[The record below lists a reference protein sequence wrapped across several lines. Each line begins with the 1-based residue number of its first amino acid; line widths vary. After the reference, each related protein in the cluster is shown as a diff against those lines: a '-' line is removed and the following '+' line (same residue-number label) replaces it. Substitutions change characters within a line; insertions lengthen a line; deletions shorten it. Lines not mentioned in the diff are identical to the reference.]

1 LAEGLICVV
10 IGTTTVLAMAHE
22 SLSFRITRNTED
34 LAQTIHAFSQRLVK
48 LEQRLAGIELT
59 LDRDQD
65 PDPQELT
72 CLDNV
77 ERLLAD
83 CRELLALESSADPSA
98 SACLPNPT
106 LTSASV
112 PVAAESAARD
122 LDQAA

>member
-1 LAEGLICVV
+1 
-10 IGTTTVLAMAHE
+10 MAHE

-48 LEQRLAGIELT
+48 LEQRLAGIEQT

-65 PDPQELT
+65 ADPQELT

-83 CRELLALESSADPSA
+83 CRELLALESSSDPSPSA
-98 SACLPNPT
+98 SQPNPT
-106 LTSASV
+106 LAPAPV
-112 PVAAESAARD
+112 PVTAETADLD

>member
-1 LAEGLICVV
+1 V

-34 LAQTIHAFSQRLVK
+34 LAQTIHAFSQRLVR
-48 LEQRLAGIELT
+48 LEQRLAGIEQK
-59 LDRDQD
+59 LDRDED
-65 PDPQELT
+65 ADPQELT

-83 CRELLALESSADPSA
+83 CRELLALESGADPSPSAGLPSPTLAAA
-98 SACLPNPT
+98 SAP
-106 LTSASV
+106 A
-112 PVAAESAARD
+112 AAETAALD